1 MSTTYNVALFVISVV
16 VVFQTLLIFYL
27 ARYIG
32 EFIAK
37 IESIEGVRIG
47 SIQEGQ
53 QVPSFRE
60 VDVDGRKIVSKEVFN
75 HRSLLLFVN
84 SNCSTCKEVVPE
96 VKRVLNT
103 YKLKIIIVNTDEMHD
118 DSEIKSYLNDQ
129 VHYIRS
135 SKLQQ
140 AYSITKVPYA
150 IMIEDNLVEVSSEL
164 KGKTSLW
171 NLLINEERIA
181 S

>member
-1 MSTTYNVALFVISVV
+1 MSTTYNVALLVISVV

-32 EFIAK
+32 EFISK

-53 QVPSFRE
+53 HVPSFRE
-60 VDVDGRKIVSKEVFN
+60 VDGNGRKVVSKEVFN
-75 HRSLLLFVN
+75 QRSLLLFVN
-84 SNCSTCKEVVPE
+84 SNCATCKEVVPE
-96 VKRVLNT
+96 ITRVLNT
-103 YKLKIIIVNTDEMHD
+103 YKLEMIVVNTDELHD
-118 DSEIKSYLNDQ
+118 DSDITRYLNDR

-140 AYSITKVPYA
+140 AYSITKVPFAY
-150 IMIEDNLVEVSSEL
+150 MIEDNLVEVSIEL
-164 KGKTSLW
+164 KGKASLW
-171 NLLINEERIA
+171 NMLINEERIA

>member
-1 MSTTYNVALFVISVV
+1 MSNTYNVALLVISVV
-16 VVFQTLLIFYL
+16 VVFQTMLIFYL

-53 QVPSFRE
+53 HVPSFRE
-60 VDVDGRKIVSKEVFN
+60 VDGNGRKVVSKEVFN
-75 HRSLLLFVN
+75 QRSLLLFVN

-96 VKRVLNT
+96 IIQVLNT
-103 YKLKIIIVNTDEMHD
+103 YKLKIIVVNSDEMHD
-118 DSEIKSYLNDQ
+118 DSEITRYMNDR

-140 AYSITKVPYA
+140 DYSITRVPFA
-150 IMIEDNLVEVSSEL
+150 FLIENNLVEVSIEL
-164 KGKTSLW
+164 KEKASLW